1 MLLCCALWLS
11 LHGCSTDQE
20 IWSSDSPEARAA
32 LEQGLEARSKHD
44 FWEAREHFR
53 KALELDPEFAVPK
66 ALLLE
71 GDLPRG
77 RLQRWASE
85 LEAVDLTTLQPHEAF
100 LIRQRLLLLEG
111 DLETLEHY
119 TAEHLDR
126 YPNDPWA
133 LSSYGHQAFNKDR
146 VEQAEDA
153 LQRLI
158 ELDPNWVEA
167 QNKLG
172 YLAMLDGRFDVAE
185 RRMRTYQFLAPDTPN
200 PHDSMGELLLI
211 TGRYEEARREFEAA
225 LELQPE
231 FLPSHEQLLRLA
243 LLENDLPRA
252 KTVLRHAAEVWRASG
267 RSHEPRGMR
276 CLLTLWQALL
286 EGTWETA
293 WEDSN
298 DCSTRYEPER
308 LVLRHRIAIASGRT
322 QLTAELRD
330 QARRFGESLDR
341 GEQLSTRRVDW
352 AGAEQH
358 MRGMELLIAGDTA
371 GAVDAFRQADPQLTY
386 RTASAGVLKLLNQLQ
401 LVQTLEAA
409 GETEAAAEARRELE
423 RVNRHFSDLQ
433 PYLSLKRP
441 TAT

>member
-1 MLLCCALWLS
+1 M
-11 LHGCSTDQE
+11 
-20 IWSSDSPEARAA
+20 A
-32 LEQGLEARSKHD
+32 LELGLEARSKHD

-111 DLETLEHY
+111 DLETLERF

-126 YPNDPWA
+126 YPDDPWA
-133 LSSYGHQAFNKDR
+133 LSSYGHQAFNQDR
-146 VEQAEDA
+146 IEEAETA

-211 TGRYEEARREFEAA
+211 TGRYQEAQHEFEAA
-225 LELQPE
+225 LQLQPD

-243 LLENDLPRA
+243 LVQGDLTRA
-252 KTVLRHAAEVWRASG
+252 EAVLLHATETWKASG
-267 RSHEPRGMR
+267 HSSEPRGMR
-276 CLLTLWQALL
+276 CLLTLWQGLL
-286 EGTWETA
+286 AGTWEAA
-293 WEDSN
+293 WENSN

-308 LVLRHRIAIASGRT
+308 LVLRHRIAIASGRS
-322 QLTAELRD
+322 QVTAELRD
-330 QARRFGESLDR
+330 QARRFGESLDH

-352 AGAEQH
+352 TGAELH
-358 MRGMELLIAGDTA
+358 MHGMELLTAGDLA
-371 GAVDAFRQADPQLTY
+371 GAADAFCQADPQLTY

-401 LVQTLEAA
+401 LALTLEAA
-409 GETEAAAEARRELE
+409 GDTEAAAAVRLELAQ
-423 RVNRHFSDLQ
+423 VNPHFADLQ
-433 PYLSLKRP
+433 PYLSPKQVASP
-441 TAT
+441 S